1 MPGSTPIGGCRPRE
15 LGSSHVITR
24 GDKACGVGGVAG
36 DVNTRAVGSCR
47 RAAANSAVEFPT
59 SSRRTNRA
67 IALRLSR
74 PLQSSCGDARAWT
87 PPSLS
92 RLQLITSFAYPSC
105 WRPKEAAIQTTAC
118 LIRATRMMVP
128 LFLPVLRRKSI
139 VTGSFPVKASR
150 RSCSMPSRAGWFWS
164 LRS

>member
-15 LGSSHVITR
+15 LGSSHVSAR
-24 GDKACGVGGVAG
+24 LRVGGVAG
-36 DVNTRAVGSCR
+36 DVNSRAVGLALSGSRQQR
-47 RAAANSAVEFPT
+47 RRNFRLPE
-59 SSRRTNRA
+59 TNEPGYRPSA
-67 IALRLSR
+67 IAASSIKLRGR
-74 PLQSSCGDARAWT
+74 ARVDAAFT
-87 PPSLS
+87 LALAAYNLI
-92 RLQLITSFAYPSC
+92 RL
-105 WRPKEAAIQTTAC
+105 PKLLEALEAAIQTTAC

-139 VTGSFPVKASR
+139 VTGSFPAKASR